1 MIRSLMAIVVLLLA
15 AFLILA
21 TGCGSRLQMTGKS
34 GCKTVDELIE
44 RCRDAHQRK
53 DMKAL
58 RSICFWN
65 VQRSSWAGPYEEL
78 EDSIR
83 DIFAHFPFDNVE
95 YIEGPLPDPEL
106 GGQVIYYI
114 PGVGRED
121 YIVGPVYGKLVLLGA
136 GQERL
141 DPSYV
146 VMKFD
151 QYDGRYY
158 IDAAP
163 LVLIDAARSVRENV
177 RPRYVGA
184 SLEPTPDLRKGERE
198 RKFP

>member
-1 MIRSLMAIVVLLLA
+1 MIRPLIAIAVLFVA
-15 AFLILA
+15 ACLILA
-21 TGCGSRLQMTGKS
+21 TGCGSRLQMTGKL
-34 GCKTVDELIE
+34 GCKTVDELVK

-65 VQRSSWAGPYEEL
+65 AQRSSWAGPDEQIEAP
-78 EDSIR
+78 IR
-83 DIFAHFPFDNVE
+83 DIFVHFPFEDVE
-95 YIEGPLPDPEL
+95 YVEGPLPDPRL
-106 GGQVIYYI
+106 GGEVIYYI
-114 PGVGRED
+114 PGTSRQ
-121 YIVGPVYGKLVLLGA
+121 YAKYGPVYGKMVLLGE

-151 QYDGRYY
+151 QSDGRYY
-158 IDAAP
+158 IDVAP
-163 LVLIDAARSVRENV
+163 LVLEDAARSVRKNIK
-177 RPRYVGA
+177 PRYVGA
-184 SLEPTPDLRKGERE
+184 SLEPVPDARKGKRS